1 MVKKKLVVA
10 ATALALAGLA
20 LPVAFAAEAD
30 WSMDGDCGAC
40 HVREAASCE
49 AGAVAAGEA
58 VGAAGSGDAVADAD
72 KVPAGK
78 AAAGVGEASDDAS
91 ATSGGKVPG
100 NATATSGDEA
110 GKTAVED
117 ATPLASAHAALDC
130 AACHNDEEA
139 LAGVH
144 DGVTAD
150 DRMPKR
156 LRKAKIDPE
165 QLCQPCHGTLEE
177 LAQKT
182 AESTALVDSAG
193 TVVNPHDLPDVED
206 HAKLDCLDCHSM
218 HKDQSSADTAMNACN
233 GCHHA
238 GVFECGTCH

>member
-1 MVKKKLVVA
+1 MMKKNLIA
-10 ATALALAGLA
+10 AVTALALAGLA
-20 LPVAFAAEAD
+20 LPVAFAAEAE

-40 HVREAASCE
+40 HVQEAASCDVE
-49 AGAVAAGEA
+49 AAVTGED
-58 VGAAGSGDAVADAD
+58 VDAD
-72 KVPAGK
+72 
-78 AAAGVGEASDDAS
+78 
-91 ATSGGKVPG
+91 G
-100 NATATSGDEA
+100 NDRVSA
-110 GKTAVED
+110 GKTVSGGTPAEKESAD
-117 ATPLASAHAALDC
+117 REPTDGKTSAEGAAPLASAHAALGC
-130 AACHNDEEA
+130 AACHSDEEA
-139 LAGVH
+139 LTQVH

-165 QLCQPCHGTLEE
+165 QLCQSCHGTMEE

-182 AESTALVDSAG
+182 TESTALTDGAG

-218 HKDQSSADTAMNACN
+218 HKGQSSADTAMNTCN

-238 GVFECGTCH
+238 AVFECGTCH